1 MNPKPITEIRSPKKN
16 LCAFFFSRLIVVRW
30 IHPQPLLL
38 VFRLQACVGNG
49 AWGAGAGENNSKQVQ
64 EVAVLFNSAVGEP
77 VCGARGAGARPTFLT
92 TGAMG
97 NCKYEPRE

>member
-1 MNPKPITEIRSPKKN
+1 MNHKPITEIRSPKKN

-77 VCGARGAGARPTFLT
+77 VCGARGADARPTFLT

-97 NCKYEPRE
+97 NCNYEPRE